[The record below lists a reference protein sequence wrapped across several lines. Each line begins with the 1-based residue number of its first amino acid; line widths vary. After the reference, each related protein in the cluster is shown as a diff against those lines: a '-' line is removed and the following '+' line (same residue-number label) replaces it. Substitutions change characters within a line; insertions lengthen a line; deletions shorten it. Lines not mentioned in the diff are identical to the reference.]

1 LCENDA
7 GGEGDGKG
15 VEVTEGVNKREEV
28 GVLERHNVEEEKWE
42 YDDGRVGRAEGDGV
56 AREER
61 VEVKDGYT
69 PEACPV
75 NPHTLLASPRAN
87 LSDESEIVL
96 FTPPTNDDSRA
107 TAFR

>member
-1 LCENDA
+1 VSDA
-7 GGEGDGKG
+7 GGERDRKD
-15 VEVTEGVNKREEV
+15 VEVAEGVNESDEE
-28 GVLERHNVEEEKWE
+28 GVLERHSVEEEKWE
-42 YDDGRVGRAEGDGV
+42 YNDGIEGRAVRVGV

-75 NPHTLLASPRAN
+75 KPHTLLASPRAT
-87 LSDESEIVL
+87 LSDESDMVL
-96 FTPPTNDDSRA
+96 STPATNDDSRA